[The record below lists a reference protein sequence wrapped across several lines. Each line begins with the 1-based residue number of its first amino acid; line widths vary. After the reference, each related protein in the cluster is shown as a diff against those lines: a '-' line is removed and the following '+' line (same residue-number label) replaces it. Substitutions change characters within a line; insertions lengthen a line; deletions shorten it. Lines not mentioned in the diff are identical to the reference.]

1 MKVSE
6 VIEQLEE
13 QKRIHGD
20 LEVIVYAD
28 HGQTGTHVY
37 SVCPCY
43 CDEDGE
49 TQPIEEDEE
58 DLCHGMELVIEI
70 AG

>member
-6 VIEQLEE
+6 VISALEE

-28 HGQTGTHVY
+28 HGQTGTRAY

-49 TQPIEEDEE
+49 TQPIEENE
-58 DLCHGMELVIEI
+58 DDLYTGMKLVIEI

>member
-1 MKVSE
+1 MKISE
-6 VIEQLEE
+6 VITALEE
-13 QKRIHGD
+13 EKRIHGD
-20 LEVIVYAD
+20 VEVIVYAD
-28 HGQTGTHVY
+28 HGQMGARVY

-49 TQPIEEDEE
+49 TMSIEDEE
-58 DLCHGMELVIEI
+58 NIHDGMELVIEI